1 MFNKHYLSD
10 GVLVVDVP
18 PPRVEVL
25 VVDVELVVAGASGF
39 VPRVHDDARLHE
51 RRHRLLKG
59 RQVLLLELVR
69 QVALYFAVKGR
80 SKKWARGCVNFHYGK
95 SNPVYTITQPQARLF
110 LTIPVNDGGLRP
122 RPVLHDGV
130 DDHVGDRR
138 LLGDNLLR
146 DQKIK
151 IQDLLFGSL

>member
-1 MFNKHYLSD
+1 MSQPCSVVHIHTDIIKHNSLLSSRLTHLSG

-39 VPRVHDDARLHE
+39 VPRVHDDARLHQ

-80 SKKWARGCVNFHYGK
+80 SKKVG
-95 SNPVYTITQPQARLF
+95 QRLREF
-110 LTIPVNDGGLRP
+110 PLW
-122 RPVLHDGV
+122 
-130 DDHVGDRR
+130 
-138 LLGDNLLR
+138 
-146 DQKIK
+146 QK
-151 IQDLLFGSL
+151 